1 MSQLE
6 EMQTFIRIVEA
17 GSITKAAEQMNT
29 VKSAISRRLSEL
41 ETRLGISLLTRTTR
55 RQTLTDSGEQFYR
68 QCIRI
73 IDDINEV
80 ESSIGNENKALTGR
94 IKIAAPLSFGIAR
107 LCPVLKQ
114 FHDLYPDIIF
124 DIDFNDRRVDLI
136 DEGFDLAIRIAQ
148 LTDSSLI
155 ARRLTTV
162 KLIHCASPGY
172 IQQHGLP
179 LTPDDLLN
187 GHLKLHYHAA
197 QDNWHFKDQDGKH
210 YSIKVPKSLT
220 VNNGDFACQ
229 AAMSGWGIAHL
240 PDFICSPALEEGT
253 LIPILAEYMDNN
265 EIGAY
270 AVYPQTRHL
279 SQRVSSLINFLSE
292 HFKKTDE

>member
-1 MSQLE
+1 MNQLE

-29 VKSAISRRLSEL
+29 VKSAISRRLSDL

-55 RQTLTDSGEQFYR
+55 SQTLTESGEQFYR

-80 ESSIGNENKALTGR
+80 ESSIGSENKALTGR
-94 IKIAAPLSFGIAR
+94 IKIAAPLSFGIAK

-136 DEGFDLAIRIAQ
+136 DEGFDFAIRIAH

-155 ARRLTTV
+155 ARRLSTV
-162 KLIHCASPGY
+162 KLLHCASPEY
-172 IQQHGLP
+172 LQKYGLP
-179 LTPDDLLN
+179 LTPNDLMN
-187 GHLKLHYHAA
+187 GHIKLHYHSA
-197 QDNWHFKDQDGKH
+197 QDNWHFKDEQGKQ
-210 YSIKVPKSLT
+210 YSIKLPKSMT

-229 AAMSGWGIAHL
+229 AAISGWGIAYL
-240 PDFICSPALEEGT
+240 PDFICSPALEDGT
-253 LIPILAEYMDNN
+253 LIPILSNFMDNN
-265 EIGAY
+265 EIGVY

-279 SQRVSSLINFLSE
+279 SQRVGRLINFLSE
-292 HFKKTDE
+292 YFKKTN

>member
-29 VKSAISRRLSEL
+29 AKSAVSRRLSEL

-55 RQTLTDSGEQFYR
+55 SQTLTNSGEYYYR
-68 QCIRI
+68 QCIRV

-80 ESSIGNENKALTGR
+80 ESSIGSEHKALTGR
-94 IKIAAPLSFGIAR
+94 IKIAAPLSFGIAK

-114 FHDLYPDIIF
+114 FHDIYPDIIF

-136 DEGFDLAIRIAQ
+136 DEGFDLAIRIAH

-162 KLIHCASPGY
+162 KLIHCASPEY
-172 IQQHGLP
+172 LQQYGLP
-179 LTPDDLLN
+179 LTPDDLMN
-187 GHLKLHYHAA
+187 GHIKLHYHTA
-197 QDNWHFKDQDGKH
+197 QDNWHFKDELGKP
-210 YSIKVPKSLT
+210 YSIKLPKSLT
-220 VNNGDFACQ
+220 TNNGDFACQ
-229 AAMSGWGIAHL
+229 AAMSGWGIAYL
-240 PDFICSPALEEGT
+240 PDFICSPALEAGT
-253 LIPILAEYMDNN
+253 LTPILSNYMDNN
-265 EIGAY
+265 ELGVY

-279 SQRVSSLINFLSE
+279 SQRVSRLINFLSE
-292 HFKKTDE
+292 HFKNTD